1 MFQAFDGPDSPLD
14 TYIYA
19 IICTLH
25 IAKQVYSD
33 MLNFKSIVYHIF
45 INV

>member
-1 MFQAFDGPDSPLD
+1 MYQVGINKGI
-14 TYIYA
+14 THIYV

-33 MLNFKSIVYHIF
+33 MLNFKNIVWHTF
-45 INV
+45 ISA